1 MPTLNDQVASGSS
14 DQDKQDL
21 QQALLDLLKGD
32 PDILNRV
39 VKQSV
44 GSKDD
49 RKQRSLSASRDS
61 CQLQTSDSDENE
73 ELDSAWSTA
82 TKNMTPRELN
92 RWRQS
97 LFSVYVGHLPWNFTK
112 QELMQVFGRVGNIQD
127 VHVNPGKQSGHTYG
141 FVRYCTLDE
150 CNEAISVL
158 HGHVLGNKNIIVEYS
173 SDTKDRLGGKSKDM
187 PVDRKDSLLKKDFP
201 RVEPYHHMSDA
212 EAQEKMILWKLRS
225 SVARQISSARGS
237 AKSADTVEQDN
248 DKETIMDKIQEIAEK
263 VAGLAPGT
271 CADTSGSEASEYS
284 SWILKESQRHHHH
297 HHHHVIPGENESA
310 VSKGKPSSSRFPD
323 PKASDSLTSGDSQ
336 EFAAEV
342 LSDKHLEKREG
353 DQNKTAKD
361 QNQHGSSE
369 IPSISPSRVTNVEC
383 GSRRLGSLK
392 NTAARGPVHYCA
404 NSSIMESNM
413 TRSLHTPSP
422 EKTELKRIQR
432 ENESLQNCINW
443 SGSGE
448 TTEGAL
454 CKEERDALKAQIHLK
469 EVQVQ
474 QEKEINL
481 ARKAEQEILY
491 EREKLEAAFDPQ
503 LQKELE
509 REKKISEINNKVRLA
524 KLKNELLKLY
534 AQLNGIKESEEHSA
548 SFVI

>member
-1 MPTLNDQVASGSS
+1 MPTLNDQVVSGSS
-14 DQDKQDL
+14 GQDKQDL

-49 RKQRSLSASRDS
+49 RKQRSSSASRDS

-73 ELDSAWSTA
+73 ELDFAWNTA

-112 QELMQVFGRVGNIQD
+112 QELIQVFGRVGNIQD

-141 FVRYCTLDE
+141 FVRFCTLDE

-158 HGHVLGNKNIIVEYS
+158 HGHVIGNKNIIVEYS

-187 PVDRKDSLLKKDFP
+187 PVDRKDSLLKKHFP
-201 RVEPYHHMSDA
+201 RVQLYHHMSDA

-297 HHHHVIPGENESA
+297 HMTPGENESA
-310 VSKGKPSSSRFPD
+310 VSKGKPSSSRSPD
-323 PKASDSLTSGDSQ
+323 PKASDSLTSRDS
-336 EFAAEV
+336 EEV
-342 LSDKHLEKREG
+342 AVEVFSDKHLEKRE
-353 DQNKTAKD
+353 AKD
-361 QNQHGSSE
+361 QYGSIE
-369 IPSISPSRVTNVEC
+369 IPSVSPSRVTNVEC

-392 NTAARGPVHYCA
+392 NTAARGPVHDSA

-432 ENESLQNCINW
+432 ENDSLENCINW

-448 TTEGAL
+448 TAEGAL

-509 REKKISEINNKVRLA
+509 REKKVSEINNKVRLA

-534 AQLNGIKESEEHSA
+534 AQLNGIIESEEHSA